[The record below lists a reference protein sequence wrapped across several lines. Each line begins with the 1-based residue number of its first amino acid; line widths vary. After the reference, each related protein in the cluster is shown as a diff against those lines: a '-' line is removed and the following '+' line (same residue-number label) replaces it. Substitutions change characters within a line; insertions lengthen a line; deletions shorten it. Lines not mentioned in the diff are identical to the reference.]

1 MLNNRWGTICTPTK
15 KAIDKKNQMVQ
26 PNEEQ
31 RENIRKYLRF
41 LHDEDGWS
49 DLIDSRWKDEVK
61 DVLTK
66 NFPEMTDNEW
76 NVLESFLFI

>member
-1 MLNNRWGTICTPTK
+1 
-15 KAIDKKNQMVQ
+15 MVQ

-49 DLIDSRWKDEVK
+49 DLIDSHWKDEVK
-61 DVLTK
+61 DVLNK
-66 NFPEMTDNEW
+66 KFPEMTDNEW

>member
-1 MLNNRWGTICTPTK
+1 
-15 KAIDKKNQMVQ
+15 MVLL
-26 PNEEQ
+26 NEEQ
-31 RENIRKYLRF
+31 RENKRKYIRF

-66 NFPEMTDNEW
+66 KFPEMTDFEW
-76 NVLESFLFI
+76 NVLEDILFI

>member
-49 DLIDSRWKDEVK
+49 DLIDSR
-61 DVLTK
+61 
-66 NFPEMTDNEW
+66 
-76 NVLESFLFI
+76 

>member
-1 MLNNRWGTICTPTK
+1 MIQLE
-15 KAIDKKNQMVQ
+15 
-26 PNEEQ
+26 EEQ
-31 RENIRKYLRF
+31 RKKIRMYLRF

-66 NFPEMTDNEW
+66 KFPNMTDVEW
-76 NVLESFLFI
+76 NVLEDILFIK

>member
-1 MLNNRWGTICTPTK
+1 MSLESDMEQLDEK
-15 KAIDKKNQMVQ
+15 
-26 PNEEQ
+26 Q
-31 RENIRKYLRF
+31 RENIRKYIRF

-66 NFPEMTDNEW
+66 KFPEMTDFEW
-76 NVLESFLFI
+76 NVLEDILFIK

>member
-1 MLNNRWGTICTPTK
+1 
-15 KAIDKKNQMVQ
+15 MVQ
-26 PNEEQ
+26 PNEKQ
-31 RENIRKYLRF
+31 RENIGKYIRF

-66 NFPEMTDNEW
+66 KFPGMTDFEW
-76 NVLESFLFI
+76 NVLEDVLFI

>member
-1 MLNNRWGTICTPTK
+1 
-15 KAIDKKNQMVQ
+15 MVQ

-61 DVLTK
+61 DVLNNK
-66 NFPEMTDNEW
+66 FPEITEDEW
-76 NVLESFLFI
+76 KVLESILFL

>member
-1 MLNNRWGTICTPTK
+1 
-15 KAIDKKNQMVQ
+15 MVQ

-31 RENIRKYLRF
+31 RENIGKYIRF

-49 DLIDSRWKDEVK
+49 DLIDSRWKEEVK

-66 NFPEMTDNEW
+66 KFPGMTDFEW
-76 NVLESFLFI
+76 NVLEDVLFI

>member
-1 MLNNRWGTICTPTK
+1 
-15 KAIDKKNQMVQ
+15 MVQ

-61 DVLTK
+61 DVLIK
-66 NFPEMTDNEW
+66 KFPNMTDVEW
-76 NVLESFLFI
+76 NVLEDILFIK